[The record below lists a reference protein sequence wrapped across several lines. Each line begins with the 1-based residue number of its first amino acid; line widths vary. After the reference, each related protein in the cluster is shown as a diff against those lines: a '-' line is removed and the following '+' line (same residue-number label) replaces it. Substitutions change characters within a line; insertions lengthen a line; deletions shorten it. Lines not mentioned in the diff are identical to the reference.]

1 VHLEA
6 RVRFAEHGYHGA
18 TIRRIAADTG
28 VDPALVHHYYETKE
42 KLSVAATRFPPT
54 ERSAATGYQHRQ
66 ATTRR
71 GDRADVVRH
80 LGLGRLPCERASTR
94 APAIRRRKRG
104 RGPNAAGVMSDTI
117 LNVLA
122 QTAEPDEAAFR
133 ASLVASQVVAAVDGE
148 IRLGIDQRA
157 DAGRGR
163 PPAGRGALASA
174 SVEELAQEVVP
185 PASATSRAGSGEPHW
200 DSWRLWG
207 ALG

>member
-18 TIRRIAADTG
+18 TIRRLAADTG

-42 KLSVAATRFPPT
+42 KLSVAATRFPAT

-66 ATTRR
+66 DTTRR

-80 LGLGRLPCERASTR
+80 LGLGRLPSERASTR

-117 LNVLA
+117 LDVLA

-133 ASLVASQVVAAVDGE
+133 ASLVASQVVGLLMAGFVLELEPSPPQASKNWRKQWSHLPVLPHGLGPANRTG
-148 IRLGIDQRA
+148 IRG
-157 DAGRGR
+157 
-163 PPAGRGALASA
+163 
-174 SVEELAQEVVP
+174 
-185 PASATSRAGSGEPHW
+185 GSG
-200 DSWRLWG
+200 G